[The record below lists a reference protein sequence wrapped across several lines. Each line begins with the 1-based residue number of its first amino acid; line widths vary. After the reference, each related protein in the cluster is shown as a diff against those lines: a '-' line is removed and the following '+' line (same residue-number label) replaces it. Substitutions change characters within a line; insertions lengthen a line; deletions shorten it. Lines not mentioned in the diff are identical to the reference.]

1 MGRFA
6 GHTGHWTG
14 TNSFRMM
21 PDDPFVDAAATADV
35 TIAAAGNLTSI
46 GYAWSHPDDGPQDGL
61 IVLGLDDDGRSTAF
75 WGDSWHQQPAPKV
88 LSGSADGG
96 RVVLGYEYGGGW
108 EWRITV
114 DATDL
119 QSLTIQMDNVIPPNE
134 STAQIAAGAYVA
146 MLVRLSRS
154 TADGYDDA

>member
-6 GHTGHWTG
+6 GHTGRWAG

-21 PDDPFVDAAATADV
+21 PDDPFVDAAATADL

-46 GYAWSHPDDGPQDGL
+46 NYTWTHHDDGPQDGL
-61 IVLGLDDDGRSTAF
+61 MVLGLDDDGRAIAF

-88 LSGSADGG
+88 LGGTADGA
-96 RVVLGYEYGGGW
+96 RVVVGYEYGGGW

-114 DATDL
+114 DATDPE
-119 QSLTIQMDNVIPPNE
+119 SLTIQMDNVIPPSE
-134 STAQIAAGAYVA
+134 ATPQIAAGPYAA
-146 MLVRLSRS
+146 MLVRLSR
-154 TADGYDDA
+154 